1 MAGFKCVT
9 ILFMVPIYMP
19 RAHIATDFLERL
31 NVLGM
36 SLGFMISQVPDK
48 KK

>member
-19 RAHIATDFLERL
+19 SAHIATDFLARTTQCSGY
-31 NVLGM
+31 VFGVYDFA
-36 SLGFMISQVPDK
+36 SAR
-48 KK
+48 